1 MNHWKESGSRQPR
14 GDRHVLHRWKQ
25 GVETG
30 GRLINVLKKK
40 IWMDPKAEMNYARRR
55 KRKYYLTH

>member
-40 IWMDPKAEMNYARRR
+40 SGWIR
-55 KRKYYLTH
+55 KQRWTMREGGNVSII